1 MRQLVDAEYERQ
13 GAMLRPVFEVEHLGT
28 MLGLIAEGL
37 GIGILPVSLLHAI
50 KMERLAWRE
59 FSPSNAPFR
68 TICAVTLRARSAPP
82 MVAPFI
88 ELCLRHSATK
98 RSTDN
103 RPPIDRRRRQVLN

>member
-82 MVAPFI
+82 TVAPFI